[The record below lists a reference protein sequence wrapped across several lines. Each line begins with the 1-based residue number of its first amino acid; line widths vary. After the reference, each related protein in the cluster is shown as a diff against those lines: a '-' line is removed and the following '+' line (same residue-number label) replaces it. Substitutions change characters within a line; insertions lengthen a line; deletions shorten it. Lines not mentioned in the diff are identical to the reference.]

1 MFERWKKRREARPPA
16 AKGRAALP
24 IGVSRTVSCTKNEGK
39 ENPAEENL
47 RAGVTAVPRRSG
59 EVNRVS
65 FSGHRVRVRRTK
77 YVGATTFAMV
87 YFPGDT
93 CVRVSA

>member
-1 MFERWKKRREARPPA
+1 MFERRKKRREARPPA

-47 RAGVTAVPRRSG
+47 RAGVTAVNDHCDGGVSCGRRG
-59 EVNRVS
+59 IR
-65 FSGHRVRVRRTK
+65 
-77 YVGATTFAMV
+77 
-87 YFPGDT
+87 
-93 CVRVSA
+93 